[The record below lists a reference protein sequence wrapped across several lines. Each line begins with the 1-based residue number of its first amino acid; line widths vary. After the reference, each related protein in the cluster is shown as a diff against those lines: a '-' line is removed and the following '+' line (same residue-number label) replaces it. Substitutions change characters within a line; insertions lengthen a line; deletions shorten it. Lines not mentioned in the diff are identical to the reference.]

1 MVAANIDDE
10 HPESPKPPKKKKKI
24 TGPLLTKD
32 EICISNGVE
41 EADQSESVE
50 STKKEENQASLAV
63 SIDGEHPEC
72 PKPSKKKKKMK
83 DPMLMKNEICISNGV
98 EEDHSEIVEPTKKEE
113 PPGTGFTILEEFKVN
128 KNNKVFRVLPTWLA
142 KPSVIS
148 CDLSNNKMP
157 ITGLNGLCKFLH
169 DALKRNK
176 IEYFFPG
183 NYFCFL
189 VKGHW

>member
-1 MVAANIDDE
+1 MVAAIIDDE
-10 HPESPKPPKKKKKI
+10 HPECPKPPKKKKKM

-41 EADQSESVE
+41 EVDQSESVE
-50 STKKEENQASLAV
+50 STKKEDNQAV
-63 SIDGEHPEC
+63 VNIDGEYPEC

-83 DPMLMKNEICISNGV
+83 GPILTKEEICISNGV
-98 EEDHSEIVEPTKKEE
+98 EEEDHSESVEPTKKEE

-157 ITGLNGLCKFLH
+157 ITGLNGLDKFLH

-183 NYFCFL
+183 NYFCSL

>member
-1 MVAANIDDE
+1 MSLLSENDDWCHSLIFLSCLFNSEIGLSEREVRLNSRKKNRTKNKSNLVAANIDDE

-72 PKPSKKKKKMK
+72 PKPSK
-83 DPMLMKNEICISNGV
+83 
-98 EEDHSEIVEPTKKEE
+98 
-113 PPGTGFTILEEFKVN
+113 
-128 KNNKVFRVLPTWLA
+128 
-142 KPSVIS
+142 
-148 CDLSNNKMP
+148 
-157 ITGLNGLCKFLH
+157 
-169 DALKRNK
+169 
-176 IEYFFPG
+176 
-183 NYFCFL
+183 
-189 VKGHW
+189 